1 MNFYTSEDG
10 GAGVATSQ
18 GEMTPMNLNT
28 IHEVG
33 TSDNKLPPIVN
44 KGGGKVV
51 KRPAEVHIPSQSL
64 QKQQIVPDKPVRV
77 E

>member
-1 MNFYTSEDG
+1 
-10 GAGVATSQ
+10 
-18 GEMTPMNLNT
+18 MTAMNLNT

-33 TSDNKLPPIVN
+33 TDNKLPPIVN
-44 KGGGKVV
+44 KGGGKV

-64 QKQQIVPDKPVRV
+64 QKQQIVADKPVRV

>member
-18 GEMTPMNLNT
+18 GELTAMNLNT

-33 TSDNKLPPIVN
+33 TDNKLPPIVN
-44 KGGGKVV
+44 KGGGKV

-64 QKQQIVPDKPVRV
+64 QKQQIVADKPVRV